1 MATYMALLYYI
12 FAIFNYQAVKTSDL
26 CFFRYTQNSL
36 VCLTWVD
43 NLLEKVYK
51 QWIRYSVLILKYLS
65 KNDFSFNTHD
75 LSQKSWEL
83 K

>member
-36 VCLTWVD
+36 IVCLTGVD
-43 NLLEKVYK
+43 NLLEKV
-51 QWIRYSVLILKYLS
+51 
-65 KNDFSFNTHD
+65 
-75 LSQKSWEL
+75 
-83 K
+83 